1 MAEKVSLDIDI
12 AALKAELQALQ
23 AEMQKTGSIATASFS
38 TLSAGVKDASRSIDG
53 ASGIADAVTGLRT
66 EYAQL
71 KRSAETLQRALK
83 TATDPTLIQAYAR
96 SIATLKAGMAELET
110 ASKKAGVSLRDTN
123 KEAGTGRQVFEGF
136 FGQLTKASLI
146 TAAVAAVGKF
156 VTEAV
161 ELAEGIGKAQ
171 RSFEAF
177 TGSAEEADKI
187 VNALIE
193 TGQKNF
199 IPTDKILQAGKAL
212 LAFGEDAD
220 TLPDVLTRIA
230 DISAATG
237 NDIND
242 LATIYGK
249 ARQAGV
255 LYASD
260 INQLVDAGIPIIQ
273 EFAKQLGVSNDQVKK
288 LASEGKIG
296 FEELQL
302 AFFNLTKEGAKFA
315 DQSQTSASTISGV
328 WTKLTAAVQPAVE
341 GLGRAFSDAVKEAG
355 NAAVGVIEYLK
366 KVGAVL
372 GGAKFFKSSEAD
384 ELAADRRAYEADLN
398 ERLRL
403 ENDAEKARKE
413 RSKKSAKELDQIERE
428 REQARIAGM
437 KDGLEKL
444 LAQEDFR
451 FKELKK
457 QLKKYHLDTS
467 DAEAQ
472 HQENLKNIRLDY
484 ILKQAEEEQKRIAEL
499 EKLRAAREQFETQAA
514 KKEFAAKKEAFEG
527 IRDVRES
534 EIDVI
539 EENFKNYVKVLEANG
554 AKKEVIEK
562 QQADFDAQIRAERL
576 ENEIQFYDNL
586 LSITD
591 AGDRATIEQIKNRI
605 ARLQAELQGVSIEPK
620 GPKDGFSLQDFLGLD
635 DQEMEGFKKAV
646 ATVKAGLSDLA
657 AARVKAAQAAV
668 DAADKEVDAAENK
681 VEQAE
686 DALDRE
692 LEIAELGFA
701 SDVTRARQRL
711 ESAEQEEAE
720 ANARRERAIQA
731 QQKAQRQQIL
741 LDTALQASNIVTA
754 ATDVFKGFAKIP
766 IVGVGLG
773 IGAVALLIASFVAAK
788 AKALQAVKAREGIQ
802 GQISDTGIVV
812 GPSHEQGGVPLEV
825 EGGEFVYQD
834 GRRVSVVKRRATRE
848 HFGLL
853 QAINDDDRP
862 AMAAYLDRMTRGV
875 RRDSSALPSA
885 SGGATSGGGAG
896 VFGDKETHRL
906 LEENN
911 RLQKRIIELEEER
924 PLVIDLGDRVEI
936 RTKRG
941 TQKIRK

>member
-1 MAEKVSLDIDI
+1 MAEKVSIDIDI

-83 TATDPTLIQAYAR
+83 TATDPTLIQTYAR

-136 FGQLTKASLI
+136 FGQLTKVSLI

-237 NDIND
+237 KDFNE
-242 LATIYGK
+242 LVTIYGK
-249 ARQAGV
+249 ARTAGV
-255 LYASD
+255 LYAED
-260 INQLVDAGIPIIQ
+260 INQLVNAGIPIIQ

-302 AFFNLTKEGAKFA
+302 AFFNLTKEGSKFA
-315 DQSQTSASTISGV
+315 DQSQTQAETIGDA
-328 WTKLTAAVQPAVE
+328 WTQLVSVVQPAVE
-341 GLGRAFSDAVKEAG
+341 WIGEKGSDLVRGFLGLLTSAAEGVRNLFSDSPKINLDVDYTG
-355 NAAVGVIEYLK
+355 R
-366 KVGAVL
+366 
-372 GGAKFFKSSEAD
+372 D
-384 ELAADRRAYEADLN
+384 AYEQAKDDLY
-398 ERLRL
+398 EQQRL
-403 ENDAEKARKE
+403 EEAATKARKE

-576 ENEIQFYDNL
+576 ENEIQFYENL

-620 GPKDGFSLQDFLGLD
+620 GPKNGFSLQDFLGLD
-635 DQEMEGFKKAV
+635 DQEMEGFKRAV
-646 ATVKAGLSDLA
+646 ETVKAGLSDLA

-692 LEIAELGFA
+692 LKIAELGFA

-711 ESAEQEEAE
+711 EAAEQEEAE

-834 GRRVSVVKRRATRE
+834 GKRVSVVKRRATRE